1 MDLVGFVH
9 RHTKPVTPTAGTF
22 YWVDV
27 DGDDPQ
33 IWFAPSV
40 SGEDMILLN
49 DKEIGSERISA
60 LESMVSMLESRV
72 EDDEDVIGQI
82 QERLNSVRN
91 ELLIKFNDYAKK
103 SDLDDYATKESLD
116 DYAKTSDLEDYVKTD
131 TLDDY
136 ATKDNLN
143 DYVRTDVLEDYA
155 TNSDLEDYVRTDVL
169 DEYVTKE
176 DLEDFEPDYDL
187 TDSDFDMIA
196 ERVKLTWKVI

>member
-60 LESMVSMLESRV
+60 LESMVSALESRV
-72 EDDEDVIGQI
+72 EDDEDVIEQI

-103 SDLDDYATKESLD
+103 SDLDDY
-116 DYAKTSDLEDYVKTD
+116 VRTD

-136 ATKDNLN
+136 ATKSDLD

-155 TNSDLEDYVRTDVL
+155 T
-169 DEYVTKE
+169 KE
-176 DLEDFEPDYDL
+176 DLEDFEPDYDF

>member
-49 DKEIGSERISA
+49 DNEIGSDRISA
-60 LESMVSMLESRV
+60 LESMVSVLESRV
-72 EDDEDVIGQI
+72 EDDEDVIEQI

-116 DYAKTSDLEDYVKTD
+116 DYAKTSDL
-131 TLDDY
+131 DDY
-136 ATKDNLN
+136 AKTSDLD

-155 TNSDLEDYVRTDVL
+155 TKGDLDDYVKTDVLEDYA
-169 DEYVTKE
+169 TKE

>member
-49 DKEIGSERISA
+49 DNEIGSDRISA
-60 LESMVSMLESRV
+60 LESMVSALESRV

-116 DYAKTSDLEDYVKTD
+116 DYAKTSDLDDYAKKSDLDDYAKTSDLDDYVKTD
-131 TLDDY
+131 VLEGYATKGDLDDY
-136 ATKDNLN
+136 VK
-143 DYVRTDVLEDYA
+143 TDVLEDYA
-155 TNSDLEDYVRTDVL
+155 
-169 DEYVTKE
+169 TKE